1 MVTDYINKKVIVVG
15 AGNWG
20 KNLVRNFHN
29 LGALA
34 GVAEAHPGLREAI
47 ATTYPDTVTYSDFQ
61 VALETDVPAI
71 VLATP
76 APTHYQ
82 LAMAAL
88 AAGKDVFV
96 EKPMT
101 LLTNEARTL
110 AEYADKQGRIL
121 MVGHLLLYQPAIAWM
136 RDYLASGKAGK
147 VLHVATQRLKLG
159 KVRTQENVWWSFAPH
174 DVSVVLDLLGNPQ
187 LQKVHAQG
195 NAILQPGI
203 ADHVE
208 VDLRFQSGQS
218 AQINCSWYWPF
229 TQRTT
234 VVIAQKQ
241 MLVYDEIQQTVTIH
255 HKYIDQDLN
264 HHDDGS
270 EIVEVAAS
278 EPLKIECQH
287 FLNCV
292 KTRQKPNSDGW
303 NGVAVVEILEEA
315 QKFLHG

>member
-1 MVTDYINKKVIVVG
+1 MVKDLIEKQVIVVG

-20 KNLVRNFHN
+20 KNLVRNFHS

-47 ATTYPDTVTYSDFQ
+47 ATTYPDIATYEDFQ
-61 VALETDVPAI
+61 SALKTDVAAI

-76 APTHYQ
+76 APSHYE

-88 AAGKDVFV
+88 AADKDVFV

-101 LLTNEARTL
+101 LRTDEARSL
-110 AEYADKQGRIL
+110 AEYADQQGRIL

-136 RDYLASGKAGK
+136 RDYLASGEAGQ

-159 KVRTQENVWWSFAPH
+159 KVRTEENVWWSFAPH
-174 DVSVVLDLLGNPQ
+174 DVSVVLDLLGNPK
-187 LQKVHAQG
+187 LQQVQAHGK
-195 NAILQPGI
+195 AILQPNI
-203 ADHVE
+203 ADYVQA
-208 VDLRFQSGQS
+208 DLRFQSGQS
-218 AQINCSWYWPF
+218 AQINCSWYWPLI
-229 TQRTT
+229 QRST

-241 MLVYDEIQQTVTIH
+241 MLVYDEVQQTVTIH
-255 HKYIDQDLN
+255 HKYIDTSLN
-264 HHDDGS
+264 HQDHGN
-270 EIVEVAAS
+270 EIVAVAAS

-287 FLNCV
+287 FLECV
-292 KTRQKPNSDGW
+292 NTRQKPRSDGW

-315 QKFLHG
+315 QKSLDG